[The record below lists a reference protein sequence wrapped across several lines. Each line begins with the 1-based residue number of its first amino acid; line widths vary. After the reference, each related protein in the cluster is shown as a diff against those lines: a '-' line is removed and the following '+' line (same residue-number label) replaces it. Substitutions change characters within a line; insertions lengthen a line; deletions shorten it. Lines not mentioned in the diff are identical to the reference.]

1 MTAIPDEW
9 KDADRTGLDFIIVGA
24 GAGGAPLA
32 SRLVER
38 GYTVLAVEMGPEK
51 PTKPQD
57 SEVEDT
63 EVPLLHSE
71 TTEDDRHSL
80 RFFVKHFDED
90 PAGST
95 DPKVHQTS
103 GPPSDED
110 GIFYPRAQGVGGCT
124 VHNAMITVC
133 GASEDWDEIA
143 EATGDESWRGERMR
157 PYFQRLER
165 CNYDQPSLW
174 ARLKGMLGFG
184 TGWEKGR
191 HGHRGW
197 LDTTLSDLR
206 FVKRDRR
213 LLRVVLGAALA
224 ALRAG
229 VVRPTELLRT
239 LISGR
244 VFPSLDPNHWATMRQ
259 GEEGLKRIPCAV
271 TPTGERSGP
280 RARLLALKAH
290 PAHGQRLHL
299 LTGVFVT
306 EVVLEKENE
315 AEVRRS
321 KAEWRATGIKC
332 LPREH
337 TYEADPNSTPVPDD
351 WREQQV
357 TLRCRREIILCGGTF
372 NTPQLLMISGIG
384 PEDHLRDHG
393 IDVRVKLSGVG
404 KNLQDRYEVPIIATV
419 TDRFRSLDGL
429 SLSSKHLDPEL
440 RRWRD
445 NADKPAFSRGLYA
458 TNGGLISILV
468 RSGQEDVSPDLF
480 IFALAGYFP
489 GYFVHWS
496 TPGSLIGLR
505 RPGQPNAATAEPFGL
520 WTDAP
525 PDQVASA
532 PRRKLTWLIL
542 KARTRHHMGE
552 VRLQSRLPFK
562 RPQINFRSFPL
573 APDAELDPTDPSG
586 PFPISKDQDLEA
598 LHQGVQFVRDIVEIG
613 KKKGTIESVEWPGF
627 EAFNGNIRKWIKH
640 TAWGHHACG
649 TCQIGS
655 DKDTDA
661 VLDSRFRV
669 RGVTRLRVV
678 DASIF
683 PSIPGFFIVTNV
695 YMIAE
700 KAADVMT
707 EDHPIE
713 EADLPPEVNESR
725 RLDPVLPSSA
735 AFEARRLYPE
745 LMEAAEADLI
755 AARRKAAGL

>member
-1 MTAIPDEW
+1 
-9 KDADRTGLDFIIVGA
+9 
-24 GAGGAPLA
+24 
-32 SRLVER
+32 
-38 GYTVLAVEMGPEK
+38 
-51 PTKPQD
+51 
-57 SEVEDT
+57 
-63 EVPLLHSE
+63 
-71 TTEDDRHSL
+71 
-80 RFFVKHFDED
+80 
-90 PAGST
+90 
-95 DPKVHQTS
+95 
-103 GPPSDED
+103 
-110 GIFYPRAQGVGGCT
+110 
-124 VHNAMITVC
+124 MITVC

-165 CNYDQPSLW
+165 CHYDRPSLW

-184 TGWEKGR
+184 TGWENGR

-213 LLRVVLGAALA
+213 LLRVVLGAAFA

-229 VVRPTELLRT
+229 VVRPTELLRS
-239 LISGR
+239 LIGGR
-244 VFPSLDPNHWATMRQ
+244 VFPSLDPNHWETMRQ
-259 GEEGLKRIPCAV
+259 GEVGLKRIPCAV

-280 RARLLALKAH
+280 RARLLALKDH
-290 PAHGQRLHL
+290 PTHGRRLHL

-306 EVVLEKENE
+306 EVVLEKKGEQWQ
-315 AEVRRS
+315 A
-321 KAEWRATGIKC
+321 AGIKC

-337 TYEADPNSTPVPDD
+337 LYEADPKSAPPPED
-351 WREQQV
+351 WRERQV
-357 TLRCRREIILCGGTF
+357 TLRCRHEIILCGGTF
-372 NTPQLLMISGIG
+372 NTPQLLMLSGIG

-393 IDVRVKLSGVG
+393 IDVRVNLPGVG

-429 SLSSKHLDPEL
+429 GLSSKRLDPEL
-440 RRWRD
+440 ERWRQD
-445 NADKPAFSRGLYA
+445 AGKPAFNRGLYA
-458 TNGGLISILV
+458 TNGGLISILI
-468 RSGQEDVSPDLF
+468 RSGQEDLSPDLY
-480 IFALAGYFP
+480 IFALAGNFP

-496 TPGSLIGLR
+496 TPGSLIGMR
-505 RPGQPNAATAEPFGL
+505 RPGPPDGATADPFGL

-532 PRRKLTWLIL
+532 PRRKLTWLVL
-542 KARTRHHMGE
+542 KARTRHHDGE
-552 VRLQSRLPFK
+552 VRLQSRLPFR
-562 RPQINFRSFPL
+562 RPEINFRSFPR
-573 APDAELDPTDPSG
+573 APDAELDPTDPGG
-586 PFPISKDQDLEA
+586 PFPVSEDQDLEA
-598 LHQGVQFVRDIVEIG
+598 LHQGVQFVRGIVETG
-613 KKKGTIESVEWPGF
+613 QKHGTIESVEWPGF

-649 TCQIGS
+649 TCRIGS

-669 RGVTRLRVV
+669 RGVARLRVV

-683 PSIPGFFIVTNV
+683 PRIPGFFLVTNV

-700 KAADVMT
+700 KAADVLT

-713 EADLPPEVNESR
+713 GAALPPEVSEAR

-735 AFEARRLYPE
+735 AFGARRVYPGK
-745 LMEAAEADLI
+745 MEAAEADLI
-755 AARRKAAGL
+755 AARRTAAGL